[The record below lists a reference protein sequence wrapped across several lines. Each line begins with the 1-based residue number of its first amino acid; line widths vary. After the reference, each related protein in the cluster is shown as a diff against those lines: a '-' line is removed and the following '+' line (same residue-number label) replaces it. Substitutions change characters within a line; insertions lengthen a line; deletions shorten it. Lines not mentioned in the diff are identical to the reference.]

1 MRRTPRILALG
12 CAVAAVG
19 LTSLTSGCGDSR
31 TIPDT
36 KGQPAPVA
44 QRILSDLGFKAV
56 FRSVVSNVPSGLVS
70 GTEPAAGT
78 ETGTDAVTIRVSQG
92 PALAIVP
99 DTVNLE
105 GDLAADALRASGF
118 KVEQAMITSALVRA
132 GTVVRS
138 SPPPGKPARKGM
150 SIVLLVS
157 GGAHTTAIPDLAGA
171 PLDKALKS
179 LKLARLRA
187 LVIPAPGIGK
197 PGTVGAQ
204 SPSPGQVSAVGTTV
218 RLWTNRQPRP
228 VKVPKLVGLTGG
240 SASALL
246 QNLGIEPRFV
256 SVLASKPGEIGAV
269 ISQSPRSGGM
279 TVQGGSVTLT
289 VGTLPSRQQ
298 AKAPALSQSFGLLP
312 KRSDVFSFIYRKA
325 DCPFGRGSAQIV
337 SDLAIP
343 LKKGTAEVVHQG
355 PVDLG
360 DGRIAQVAV
369 VNTNGDYVPGSGE
382 VAIRIQP
389 CPQP

>member
-1 MRRTPRILALG
+1 MSRTRRAFTLT
-12 CAVAAVG
+12 AAVVAVG
-19 LTSLTSGCGDSR
+19 TAFAAAGCGDSR
-31 TIPDT
+31 KIPDT
-36 KGQPAPVA
+36 KGQPAAVA

-56 FRSVVSNVPSGLVS
+56 FKSVVSNVPSGLVA
-70 GTEPAAGT
+70 GTDPAAGT
-78 ETGTDAVTIRVSQG
+78 DTGTDAVTIRVSQG

-138 SPPPGKPARKGM
+138 SPPPGKPASKGM

-179 LKLARLRA
+179 LKLARLRP
-187 LVIPAPGIGK
+187 LVIPAPGVGK

-240 SASALL
+240 SAAALL

-256 SVLASKPGEIGAV
+256 SVLARKPGEIGAV
-269 ISQSPRSGGM
+269 VQQSPQSGAA
-279 TVQGGSVTLT
+279 TLQGGSVTLT

-298 AKAPALSQSFGLLP
+298 AKMPALSQSFGLLP
-312 KRSDVFSFIYRKA
+312 SRSDVFSFVYTKA
-325 DCPFGRGSAQIV
+325 DCLMGRGSAQIV
-337 SDLAIP
+337 PDLAIP
-343 LKKGTAEVVHQG
+343 FKKGTAEIVHQG

-369 VNTNGDYVPGSGE
+369 VNTNGDFVPGSAE